1 MFNLVRNE
9 LTKIFRKKG
18 IYIVLVIFLI
28 LSSLMVGLQK
38 YGESMTWETMHDGT
52 IQYLQDELSKIDT
65 STKEG
70 KEQYL
75 RIQAELELYQLAIQ
89 YGGYATWQGRMI
101 FEDIWPIK
109 MDMVT
114 YENNLENSAQHSMYN
129 KEELQQQYNKI
140 MGRIEKGDWRSFVEE
155 DLKETKEQIEAIQK
169 TLESTNDA
177 KTIRELN
184 KNIEILKIQ
193 EQVNKWR
200 LEKDI
205 AYEDEKYDNTLERYS
220 SCGNR
225 LIESNYQHNI
235 NETNYMEKETEEFG
249 YSSKIEYQ
257 NNLEEFKISKY
268 RIENEKPNLANKS
281 SAYILENFITEI
293 GLLFIIIISIM
304 ITATIVSDEFNK
316 GTIKLLLIRPYTR
329 RKIMLS
335 KIIASIIAIIAAI
348 ICIILIQTII
358 AGIFYGFDTMN
369 VPVIQYNFNTN
380 NIIEINVFVWLIINL
395 LCVSPI
401 IIILS
406 AIALMVGTIFANAA
420 SAISI
425 GILTDM
431 GATIL
436 QTIAIYYGAQIKWL
450 RFIPFVNWDLT
461 QVLNGRLSQI
471 EGATLPIAIT
481 SCLIILIVITIITF
495 ENFAR
500 KNIKNV

>member
-28 LSSLMVGLQK
+28 LSSLMLGLQK

-52 IQYLQDELSKIDT
+52 IQYLQDELTKIDT

-70 KEQYL
+70 KEQHL

-89 YGGYATWQGRMI
+89 YGGYSTWQGRMI

-114 YENNLENSAQHSMYN
+114 YENNLENSAQHTMYN
-129 KEELQQQYNKI
+129 KKELQQQYDKI
-140 MGRIEKGDWRSFVEE
+140 MERIEKGDWRSFVEE
-155 DLKETKEQIEAIQK
+155 DLKDAQDQIAEIEK
-169 TLESTNDA
+169 TLETTTDA
-177 KTIRELN
+177 KTIKELN
-184 KNIEILKIQ
+184 KNIEILKVE

-205 AYEDEKYDNTLERYS
+205 AYEDKEYDNTLQRYS
-220 SCGNR
+220 SCANR

-235 NETNYMEKETEEFG
+235 NETNYLEKETEEFG
-249 YSSKIEYQ
+249 YSAKIEYQ
-257 NNLEEFKISKY
+257 NTLEEFKISKY
-268 RIENEKPNLANKS
+268 RIENNKPNLANTS
-281 SAYILENFITEI
+281 SAYTLENFITEI
-293 GLLFIIIISIM
+293 GLLFIIIISIL

-329 RKIMLS
+329 RKIMFS
-335 KIIASIIAIIAAI
+335 KVIASIISIIISIIAII
-348 ICIILIQTII
+348 LIQTVI

-369 VPVIQYNFNTN
+369 IPVIQYNFNTN
-380 NIIEINVFVWLIINL
+380 NVVEMNVFVWLTINL

-406 AIALMVGTIFANAA
+406 AIALMVGTIFANSA

-425 GILTDM
+425 GILTNM
-431 GATIL
+431 GASIL
-436 QTIAIYYGAQIKWL
+436 QTIAIYYGAKIKWL
-450 RFIPFVNWDLT
+450 RLIPFVNWDLT

-481 SCLIILIVITIITF
+481 SCLILLIIIRTITF